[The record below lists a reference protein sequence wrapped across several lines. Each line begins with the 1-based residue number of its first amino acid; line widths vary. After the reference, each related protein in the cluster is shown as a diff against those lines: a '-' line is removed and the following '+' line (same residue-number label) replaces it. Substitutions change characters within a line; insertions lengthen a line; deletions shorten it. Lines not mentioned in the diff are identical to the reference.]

1 MGLIT
6 NFCCV
11 NSSGVLCI
19 LCTKY
24 YQIKLL
30 FLRAKPEQSHKV
42 QAGLS
47 YWARS
52 SCWIQFLRFSCWAN
66 SPIRVFV
73 LGKGFLLDSFKAF
86 SRTSLHRLSQSTQTT
101 TLHDSHHDARAQQGR
116 VSPGGETAHVLFS
129 PQHPCNNVGLLSAH
143 MQELFLQTGI
153 VRHDSWVL
161 SRGSAINPFPLRIQ
175 VGKTLG
181 YLRMLAA

>member
-11 NSSGVLCI
+11 NCSGVLCI
-19 LCTKY
+19 LCTKN

-30 FLRAKPEQSHKV
+30 FLRAKPEESHKV

-86 SRTSLHRLSQSTQTT
+86 SRTSLHRLSQSTQNYHAARQPPCRPCTT
-101 TLHDSHHDARAQQGR
+101 GASFTGRRDGSCALLAAAPVQQCRAA
-116 VSPGGETAHVLFS
+116 VSPHA
-129 PQHPCNNVGLLSAH
+129 
-143 MQELFLQTGI
+143 
-153 VRHDSWVL
+153 
-161 SRGSAINPFPLRIQ
+161 RIIPAD
-175 VGKTLG
+175 
-181 YLRMLAA
+181 RNRAP